1 MSVDAKTA
9 GSIYSLPGSIVSFT
23 AGANITKGQLVK
35 VTGAMTV
42 SPAAAATD
50 PVIGVAV
57 TSASQGSQVSV
68 LVGCPIVW
76 VTAGGAISAGAA
88 VGSDA
93 SARAVAVTTAGN
105 RALGYAL
112 EAASAA
118 GEIIRVAVNP
128 HVY

>member
-1 MSVDAKTA
+1 MSYDAKIA
-9 GSIYSLPGSIVSFT
+9 GNIFSLPGELVSFT

-35 VTGAMTV
+35 VTGSMTV

-50 PVIGVAV
+50 PVIGVAA
-57 TSASQGSQVSV
+57 TSASANSTVTV
-68 LVGCPIVW
+68 IVGHPIVW

-88 VGSDA
+88 VGSDS

-105 RALGYAL
+105 RALGFAL

-118 GEIIRVAVNP
+118 GDIIRVAVNP

>member
-1 MSVDAKTA
+1 MSFEAAIA
-9 GSIYSLPGSIVSFT
+9 GNIYSLPGDIVTFT
-23 AGANITKGQLVK
+23 AGATITKGQLVK
-35 VTGAMTV
+35 VSGAMTV

-50 PVIGVAV
+50 AVIGVAV
-57 TSASQGSQVSV
+57 TNSTSTGKVSV
-68 LVGCPIVW
+68 IVGCPIVY

-93 SARAVAVTTAGN
+93 NGNAIAVSTAGN
-105 RALGYAL
+105 RALGIAL

-118 GEIIRVAVNP
+118 GAVIRIAVNP